1 MTDPDEGVTA
11 AGDIRTGAHRD
22 RVPSI
27 FEPILSA
34 AVAAVGDADATLYV
48 YGSVANGTA
57 RPGVSDV
64 DLLCVNYPHAA
75 ELSAYLTDRFPL
87 VCRGVEVAAMTS
99 SDLQGD
105 TDEAYGNKVFLRHYC
120 VHLTG
125 TDVSAGL
132 PAFRGDARA
141 ARGFNGDLGRH
152 WRRWQDQLTTPGV
165 DTETLG
171 RRVAR
176 KTLLAVAGMVSV
188 HDNIWTTDRQRAVQ
202 RWSEIEPALGPELAR
217 LWSWV
222 DGAQIPA
229 RDAVGRVLA
238 DDGLVAAVVR
248 QFDAVAGLWTSSHT

>member
-1 MTDPDEGVTA
+1 MTA

-27 FEPILSA
+27 FEPILAA
-34 AVAAVGDADATLYV
+34 AVAAVGDAGATLYV

-57 RPGVSDV
+57 RSGVSDV
-64 DLLCVNYPHAA
+64 DLLSVNYARSA

-87 VCRGVEVAAMTS
+87 VCRGVEVAAITS
-99 SDLQGD
+99 ADLRDD

-132 PAFRGDARA
+132 PAFRADARA

-152 WRRWQDQLTTPGV
+152 WRRWQDQLATPGT
-165 DTETLG
+165 DIESLG
-171 RRVAR
+171 RRMAR

-188 HDNIWTTDRQRAVQ
+188 HDNAWTTDRFRAVE
-202 RWSEIEPALGPELAR
+202 RWSEVEPALGPDLAR
-217 LWSWV
+217 LWAWA
-222 DGAQIPA
+222 DGAQMPVH
-229 RDAVGRVLA
+229 DAVAGVLA
-238 DDGLVAAVVR
+238 DDGLVGTVVG
-248 QFDAVAGLWTSSHT
+248 QFDAVVGLWAGSRR